1 MMKKKQKNSKKFYW
15 PTLKSDRDG
24 QINWD
29 WTAKEIVQ
37 FIRAFQNR
45 MMVHFRI

>member
-1 MMKKKQKNSKKFYW
+1 MMKKTKKFKKFYW
-15 PTLKSDRDG
+15 PTLKSDRDELD
-24 QINWD
+24 NWD

-45 MMVHFRI
+45 I